1 MFAAHCTT
9 TGSTVLLSESSIIA
23 MHRTPTHVEV
33 ELECHCGERLTVT
46 AERVA
51 RRPLVAA

>member
-9 TGSTVLLSESSIIA
+9 TDSTVLLSESSILA

-33 ELECHCGERLTVT
+33 ELECHCGERLHSSV
-46 AERVA
+46 ARVA
-51 RRPLVAA
+51 AQPLVAA

>member
-9 TGSTVLLSESSIIA
+9 TNSAVLLSESSILA

-46 AERVA
+46 VERVTS
-51 RRPLVAA
+51 RPLVAA

>member
-9 TGSTVLLSESSIIA
+9 TDSAVLLSESSIVA

-46 AERVA
+46 VERVA
-51 RRPLVAA
+51 ARPLVAA